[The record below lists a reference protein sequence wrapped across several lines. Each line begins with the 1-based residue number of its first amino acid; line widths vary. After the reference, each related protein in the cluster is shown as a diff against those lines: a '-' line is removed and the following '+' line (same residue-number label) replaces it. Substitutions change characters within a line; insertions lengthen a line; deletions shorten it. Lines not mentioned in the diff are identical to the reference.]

1 MKKVA
6 IIANGPTDVLP
17 DLTNFKHEMD
27 IWISADKSAIYLIDS
42 GIQVDYAVGD
52 FDSASPA
59 EKEWIHRYAGEFIE
73 YPTEKDETDLEIA
86 VKKAMELKPSTI
98 YLFGV
103 TGGRL
108 DHSLVNIHLLVS
120 LLQQNQKGIIIDK
133 YNQIEAVLPGSYT
146 IEANKEFP
154 NISFVPLSR
163 KIIGLTLKGFY
174 YPLINKTV
182 PMGSTLCVS
191 NKLISNYG
199 TFSFEEGILLLIK
212 SRDI

>member
-120 LLQQNQKGIIIDK
+120 LLEQNQKGIIIDK